1 MSRYIYKGRSK
12 LIKKIPE
19 KINKENI
26 LIDSCAFIIIASSPI
41 SNTKKLGCPLINE
54 HFGTEVLDFHLDVIK
69 MVCKHPEI
77 VIVGGFEVKKVLKH
91 SRREEYIVVENLL
104 HEMTNSAEDL
114 KIGLNASRCLNTCVI
129 DGNLVPSLMSY
140 KLLLEEPMKSSI
152 LYSNRRA
159 LGVGCEI
166 GNENYVSYYSYKSD
180 NKLKGAMYLSQT
192 DSARMR
198 KKILGSTFN
207 KNKFDFELLD
217 ETRMLAKNDTSQS
230 VRIDEDFDE
239 D

>member
-19 KINKENI
+19 KLNKENI

-69 MVCKHPEI
+69 LICKNPEI
-77 VIVGGFEVKKVLKH
+77 VIVGGFEIKKLLKH
-91 SRREEYIVVENLL
+91 PRREEYIIVENLL
-104 HEMTNSAEDL
+104 YELTNSAEDL
-114 KIGLNASRCLNTCVI
+114 KIGLNATRGSNICVI
-129 DGNLVPSLMSY
+129 DGNFIPSITSY
-140 KLLLEEPMKSSI
+140 KLLLSEPMKSSI
-152 LYSNRRA
+152 LYSNRKSLA
-159 LGVGCEI
+159 VGCEI
-166 GNENYVSYYSYKSD
+166 GNENYVSYYSYKSE

-217 ETRMLAKNDTSQS
+217 ETRIIALNDTSQS